1 MKDEY
6 RLVALEKEPDET
18 SDEAR
23 SMLFFKMLD
32 IVRDGQLQWMAE
44 SFDDLEA
51 AIPEGVYVV
60 AHKRVVAKGGS
71 LFFKGALVRARKHD
85 LIRFL
90 RQAANSGDLR
100 ELLVA
105 PSFEGEPPFVLHA
118 GEDVNFCIY
127 VKR

>member
-6 RLVALEKEPDET
+6 RLLALEKERDEA

-32 IVRDGQLQWMAE
+32 IVRDGQLQRMAE
-44 SFDDLEA
+44 SLDDLDA
-51 AIPEGVYVV
+51 AIPEGVYVI
-60 AHKRVVAKGGS
+60 AHKHVVAKGGS
-71 LFFKGALVRARKHD
+71 LSFKGVLVRARKQD

-90 RQAANSGDLR
+90 RRAIDSGDLR
-100 ELLVA
+100 ELLIA
-105 PSFEGEPPFVLHA
+105 PSFEDVPPFVLHA

-127 VKR
+127 VK